1 MSAGIAIF
9 LSFENEIVGK
19 YIKVLSAFFATSFV
33 VYFFLPILMIFFIAV
48 IMG

>member
-33 VYFFLPILMIFFIAV
+33 VYFFTSSQDFFIAV